1 VLEEIR
7 IRGLGVIDDAALDLA
22 DGLTVVSGETGAGKT
37 MIVQGLGLL
46 TGGRA
51 DYGLVRP
58 GVERA
63 FVEGR
68 LVIPADSAVA
78 ARVRD
83 VGGDLD
89 DDPGGAVLVVGRTLT
104 AEGRS
109 RAQVAGRSVP
119 ASVLGEIAEDLIAV
133 HGQSEAQRLLR
144 PSTQRLALDRFAGAA
159 VAAPLARY
167 GVVHTELNRVSRALV
182 EITER
187 SRERE
192 QEAELL
198 RLGLAEVERV
208 DPTPAEDV
216 ALDAELSRL
225 EHAETLVRAART
237 AHAAL
242 VSDPASGSDEPGAVD
257 LVSAAR
263 RVIAGDSDLDAELAA
278 LGARLT
284 EVGMLLT
291 DVAADL
297 ASYAEGIDA
306 DPARLADAQDRKAAL
321 TALTRAHGTDIDGV
335 LAWADQAGR
344 RLLELD
350 GAGDSVETLTA
361 RRDQLAADLAEL
373 AAAVSAA
380 RSAAAERFGAAV
392 AAELAG
398 LAMPRARVEAAVSQ
412 RDDPGGLRVGERVL
426 AFGPSGVDE
435 VELRLVPHPGAP
447 ARPVQKGESGG
458 ELSRVM
464 LAIEVVLAAADAGA
478 TMVFDEV
485 DAGVG
490 GRAAVEIGRRLARL
504 ARTHQVICITHLPQV
519 AAFADRHLVVHKA
532 DDGSVTRSGVITLDD
547 AGRVRELSR
556 MLAGQEDSSLARGH
570 AEELLAAAAA
580 DKARP

>member
-1 VLEEIR
+1 MLEEIR

-22 DGLTVVSGETGAGKT
+22 PGLTVVSGETGAGKT

-58 GVERA
+58 GVDRA

-68 LVIPADSAVA
+68 LVIGAESAVA
-78 ARVRD
+78 ARVRE

-89 DDPGGAVLVVGRTLT
+89 EDPGGAVLVVGRTLT

-119 ASVLGEIAEDLIAV
+119 ASVLAEIAEELIAV
-133 HGQSEAQRLLR
+133 HGQSEAQRLLK
-144 PSTQRLALDRFAGAA
+144 PSTQRDALDRFAGSA
-159 VAAPLARY
+159 VAGPLARY
-167 GVVHTELNRVSRALV
+167 GGVYRELTRVSRQLA
-182 EITER
+182 EITDR
-187 SRERE
+187 VRERE

-198 RLGLAEVERV
+198 RIGLDEVERIA
-208 DPTPAEDV
+208 PSPGEDV
-216 ALDAELSRL
+216 TLDAELTKL

-242 VSDPASGSDEPGAVD
+242 MSDPATGSDEPGAVD
-257 LVSAAR
+257 LVAAAQ
-263 RVIAGDSDLDAELAA
+263 RVIAGESALDAELAA
-278 LGARLT
+278 LGTRLT

-306 DPARLADAQDRKAAL
+306 DPVRLADAQARKAAL
-321 TALTRAHGTDIDGV
+321 TSLTRAHGTGIDGV

-350 GAGDSVETLTA
+350 GAGDSVEALTA
-361 RRDQLAADLAEL
+361 RRDSLTAEL
-373 AAAVSAA
+373 ARLAEEVSEA
-380 RSAAAERFGAAV
+380 RTKAAARFGAAV

-412 RDDPGGLRVGERVL
+412 RDDPAGLPVGLRVV
-426 AFGPSGVDE
+426 AFGPFGVDD
-435 VELRLVPHPGAP
+435 VELRLIPHPGAP
-447 ARPVQKGESGG
+447 PRPVQKGASGG

-464 LAIEVVLAAADAGA
+464 LAIEVVLAAADTGS

-532 DDGSVTRSGVITLDD
+532 DDGSVTRSGIVTLDD

-556 MLAGQEDSSLARGH
+556 MLAGQEESPLARGH
-570 AEELLAAAAA
+570 AEELLAAAEA
-580 DKARP
+580 DKALP

>member
-1 VLEEIR
+1 MLEEIR

-22 DGLTVVSGETGAGKT
+22 AGLTVVSGETGAGKT

-51 DYGLVRP
+51 DYGLIRP

-68 LVIPADSAVA
+68 LVIPLDSGVA
-78 ARVRD
+78 ARVREA
-83 VGGDLD
+83 GGDLD
-89 DDPGGAVLVVGRTLT
+89 EDPGGAVLVLGRTLS

-119 ASVLGEIAEDLIAV
+119 ASLLGEIAEDLIAV

-144 PSTQRLALDRFAGAA
+144 PSTQRDALDRFAGETVAKPRSRYAA
-159 VAAPLARY
+159 VYAELA
-167 GVVHTELNRVSRALV
+167 RVSRALT

-198 RLGLAEVERV
+198 RIGLAEVERV
-208 DPTPAEDV
+208 EPDPGEDV
-216 ALDAELSRL
+216 TLAAELSRL

-242 VSDPASGSDEPGAVD
+242 LSDPASGSDEPGGVD
-257 LVSAAR
+257 LVSVAR
-263 RVIAGDSDLDAELAA
+263 RVIDGDADLDPELAA

-284 EVGMLLT
+284 EIGMLLT
-291 DVAADL
+291 DLAADL
-297 ASYAEGIDA
+297 VSYAEGIDA
-306 DPARLADAQDRKAAL
+306 DPVRLADAQDRKAAL
-321 TALTRAHGTDIDGV
+321 TSLTRAHGTDIDGV

-350 GAGDSVETLTA
+350 GSAESVESLTA
-361 RRDQLAADLAEL
+361 RRDELITELAGLAAE
-373 AAAVSAA
+373 VSAA
-380 RSAAAERFGAAV
+380 RLAAADRFGEAV

-398 LAMPRARVEAAVSQ
+398 LAMPRARVQAAVSQ
-412 RDDPGGLRVGERVL
+412 RDDPAGLPLDARTV
-426 AFGPSGVDE
+426 AYGPSGVDD

-447 ARPVQKGESGG
+447 ARPVHKGASGG

-464 LAIEVVLAAADAGA
+464 LAIEVVLAAADTGS

-556 MLAGQEDSSLARGH
+556 MLAGQENSSLARGH

>member
-1 VLEEIR
+1 M
-7 IRGLGVIDDAALDLA
+7 
-22 DGLTVVSGETGAGKT
+22 LT
-37 MIVQGLGLL
+37 
-46 TGGRA
+46 
-51 DYGLVRP
+51 
-58 GVERA
+58 
-63 FVEGR
+63 
-68 LVIPADSAVA
+68 
-78 ARVRD
+78 
-83 VGGDLD
+83 
-89 DDPGGAVLVVGRTLT
+89 
-104 AEGRS
+104 
-109 RAQVAGRSVP
+109 
-119 ASVLGEIAEDLIAV
+119 EIAEDLIAV
-133 HGQSEAQRLLR
+133 HGQSEAQHLLK
-144 PSTQRLALDRFAGAA
+144 PAAQRIALDRFAGAA
-159 VAAPLARY
+159 VAEPLVRY
-167 GVVHTELNRVSRALV
+167 GEVYAELSRVRRRLA

-187 SRERE
+187 VRERE

-198 RLGLAEVERV
+198 RIGLADVERV
-208 DPTPAEDV
+208 APTPGEDV
-216 ALDAELSRL
+216 SLEAELNRL

-263 RVIAGDSDLDAELAA
+263 RVIASDSDLDTELAA
-278 LGARLT
+278 LGSRLT
-284 EVGMLLT
+284 EVGMLLA

-297 ASYAEGIDA
+297 ASYAEGVDS
-306 DPARLADAQDRKAAL
+306 DPLRLADAQDRKAAL
-321 TALTRAHGTDIDGV
+321 TGLTRAHGTDIDGV
-335 LAWADQAGR
+335 LAWADQASR

-350 GAGDSVETLTA
+350 GAGDSAEALTA
-361 RRDQLAADLAEL
+361 RRAALTTELADLAER
-373 AAAVSAA
+373 VSDA
-380 RSAAAERFGAAV
+380 RMRAAAEFGTAV

-412 RDDPGGLRVGERVL
+412 REDPAGLPIGLRVV
-426 AFGPSGVDE
+426 AFGPSGVDD
-435 VELRLVPHPGAP
+435 VELRLIPHPGALP
-447 ARPVQKGESGG
+447 RPVQKGASGG

-519 AAFADRHLVVHKA
+519 AAFADRHLVVRKA
-532 DDGSVTRSGVITLDD
+532 DDGSVTRSGVLALDD

-556 MLAGQEDSSLARGH
+556 MLAGQEESSLARGH

-580 DKARP
+580 DKAAP

>member
-1 VLEEIR
+1 MLEEIR

-22 DGLTVVSGETGAGKT
+22 AGLTVVSGETGAGKT

-68 LVIPADSAVA
+68 LLIPPDSAVA
-78 ARVRD
+78 ERVRD

-104 AEGRS
+104 SEGRS

-119 ASVLGEIAEDLIAV
+119 ASLLAEIAEDLIAV

-144 PSTQRLALDRFAGAA
+144 PSTQRVALDRFAGDA
-159 VAAPLARY
+159 VAGPLTRY
-167 GVVHTELNRVSRALV
+167 GVVYTELNRVSRALAEV
-182 EITER
+182 TER

-198 RLGLAEVERV
+198 RIGLAEVERV
-208 DPTPAEDV
+208 EPAPGEDV
-216 ALDAELSRL
+216 TLDAELTKL
-225 EHAETLVRAART
+225 EHAETLVRAARM

-242 VSDPASGSDEPGAVD
+242 ISDPASGSDDPGAVD

-263 RVIAGDSDLDAELAA
+263 RVIAGDADLDADLAA

-284 EVGMLLT
+284 EVSMLLT

-297 ASYAEGIDA
+297 ASYAESIDA
-306 DPARLADAQDRKAAL
+306 DPERLADAQDRKAAL
-321 TALTRAHGTDIDGV
+321 TGLTRAHGTDIDGV

-350 GAGDSVETLTA
+350 GAGESAEALTA
-361 RRDQLAADLAEL
+361 RRDELTAEL
-373 AAAVSAA
+373 ARLAVTVSDA
-380 RSAAAERFGAAV
+380 RRAAAARFGAAV

-398 LAMPRARVEAAVSQ
+398 LAMPRARVEAAVAQ
-412 RDDPGGLRVGERVL
+412 RDDPAGLPVGDRRL
-426 AFGPSGVDE
+426 AFGPSGVDD
-435 VELRLVPHPGAP
+435 VELRLIPHPGAP
-447 ARPVQKGESGG
+447 PRPVQKGASGG

-464 LAIEVVLAAADAGA
+464 LAIEVVLAADDAGS

-556 MLAGQEDSSLARGH
+556 MLAGQEESTLARGH